1 MKYTIPKFELI
12 RLLLRH
18 RRIADN
24 RSLSAMENKV
34 AKFFIYLSMLIL
46 VIYLMG
52 LAILFSQL
60 TNSDNTAT
68 ATENLFIGMPFLL
81 LVDFGMRF
89 TMQQTSSSLIYCY
102 LCRATHV
109 LTLSSTTRSS
119 VKATSF
125 GSHSYYLMR

>member
-46 VIYLMG
+46 VI
-52 LAILFSQL
+52 
-60 TNSDNTAT
+60 D
-68 ATENLFIGMPFLL
+68 
-81 LVDFGMRF
+81 RK
-89 TMQQTSSSLIYCY
+89 
-102 LCRATHV
+102 
-109 LTLSSTTRSS
+109 S
-119 VKATSF
+119 VV
-125 GSHSYYLMR
+125 

>member
-60 TNSDNTAT
+60 TNRD
-68 ATENLFIGMPFLL
+68 
-81 LVDFGMRF
+81 
-89 TMQQTSSSLIYCY
+89 
-102 LCRATHV
+102 
-109 LTLSSTTRSS
+109 TT
-119 VKATSF
+119 
-125 GSHSYYLMR
+125 